1 MKRLSLWL
9 AVISLATTTSAIA
22 QQTQVRTNFK
32 KLDKIASAASKDY
45 KANRAKALK
54 LAQAQ
59 GWVIEKAYPDGTRIS
74 LQGLDSQGMPIYY
87 ITYNNA
93 RAAATV
99 GTDQLWAGG
108 SLGLTLSGAGNA
120 VANKLGL
127 WDGGKVRET
136 HQELTGRVEQK
147 DKPSQV
153 DDHATHV
160 AGTMIATGVNKQA
173 KGMAYEAKMLAAYD
187 FNSDVSE
194 MATAAKDLLISNHSY
209 GSITGWR
216 FNSDRKGTAA
226 DPNWEWWGNP
236 AISATEDYRFGFY
249 DNSTARWDQI
259 AYEAPFYLIVK
270 SAGNNRNEN
279 GPAPGLPYY
288 QRSSSGAF
296 TLINSRSEDLSSNDG
311 YDIIS
316 TYGNAKNILTVG
328 AVNPIANG
336 YIQASDV
343 QISGFSSWGPT
354 DDGRIKPDIVGNG
367 VDVMS
372 SVGTNNTAYAQFS
385 GTSMA
390 APNVSGSL
398 LLLQEHYSNVKSGS
412 IMRAATLKG
421 LVIHTADEAGQAP
434 GPDYIYGWG
443 LLNMARAATVISG
456 AKATPNAK
464 HLLAERQLQ
473 NSEVYGFDVVA
484 SGEGPLVV
492 TISWTDPEAS
502 PVPSNLLNNRTP
514 RLVNDLDLRISRNGT
529 SYQPWTMNP
538 ATPASPAT
546 PGDNKL
552 DNVEQVLIANA
563 IPGETYRVEIRH
575 KGTLVKAPQAYSIVA
590 SGIGGTAYCT
600 SAPTSDQGASIESVL
615 IDGTKI
621 SPARTPGCT
630 TYSNFTENQFTLESG
645 QTRTIAITPATC
657 TTNASKIA
665 KVFIDWNSN
674 GSFADAGE
682 QVAASG
688 IITDN
693 TTITAAIK
701 APATAKTGI
710 KVRMRIVLSETT
722 DAASVS
728 PCGTYAKGETQDYV
742 VQLSKP
748 AKDIETVLVSTAGQS
763 VCATPEQAITV
774 KIRNNGALPIS
785 DIPVTVKVRK
795 NGTEISQLTG
805 VYKGTINPSREAE
818 LTLTSFATE
827 SGASYELEAVTSL
840 QGDSQVGNNT
850 ISASFT
856 VPNPEPA
863 PEASVFRCGD
873 TPNYSLTGSGNGTIY
888 WYTSATATNPVAAG
902 NQLQLPK
909 ESIGTKMFAAL
920 NDFSGTAGYKKKSD
934 LPLGGYNQFSP
945 DVLVKAYAPMMLE
958 SARLYIGHR
967 GKITFTVYNKDNVQ
981 VSERKLEVTATQSN
995 PAKGPQPNDPT
1006 DQGQVYYLGLT
1017 LPEAGDYRIA
1027 ISYDEDATI
1036 YRNNQANVPYPL
1048 GIPNVFLIT
1057 GNSATTETNTY
1068 YYYFYDLKVKA
1079 LGCKSERT
1087 EVQVRGTEP
1096 LAQPVV
1102 TRQGLTLRSSAT
1114 EGNQWY
1120 LNGTAIVGATAQEF
1134 SPQESGEYTVEI
1146 QKDGCVSDRSE
1157 LYNFSYKPQ
1166 KAVLGKEFV
1175 VSPNPSTGIF
1185 IVEGELALED
1195 VVTFTVY
1202 DMLGNTLRNGTITN
1216 YNGQYEGQIDLS
1228 SAASGMYLLRIQ
1240 RNDEVIVKRII
1251 VQH

>member
-1 MKRLSLWL
+1 MRRLSLWL
-9 AVISLATTTSAIA
+9 AVISLATTTSALA
-22 QQTQVRTNFK
+22 QQTEVRTNLK
-32 KLDKIASAASKDY
+32 KLDKIATAAAKDY

-54 LAQAQ
+54 IAKAQ
-59 GWVIEKAYPDGTRIS
+59 GWVIEKAYPDGSRIS

-108 SLGLTLSGAGNA
+108 SLGLTLSGSGSA

-136 HQELTGRVEQK
+136 HQELTGRVDQK
-147 DKPSQV
+147 DKPSDI

-160 AGTMIATGVNKQA
+160 AGTMIASGVNKLA
-173 KGMAYEAKMLAAYD
+173 KGMAFGNKMLAAYD

-216 FNSDRKGTAA
+216 YNSDRKGTAT
-226 DPNWEWWGNP
+226 DPYWEWWGNT

-259 AYEAPFYLIVK
+259 AFEAPYYLIVK
-270 SAGNNRNEN
+270 SSGNNRNEN
-279 GPAPGLPYY
+279 GPAIGQPYF

-296 TLINSRSEDLSSNDG
+296 NLVTSRSEGLSSNDG

-336 YIQASDV
+336 YIQSSDV
-343 QISGFSSWGPT
+343 QISDFSSWGPT

-367 VDVMS
+367 VNVMS
-372 SVGTNNTAYAQFS
+372 SVGTSNTAYAQYS

-390 APNVSGSL
+390 SPNVAGSL
-398 LLLQEHYSNVKSGS
+398 LLLQEHYSNVMGGS

-421 LVIHTADEAGQAP
+421 LVIHTANEAGNAP

-443 LLNMARAATVISG
+443 LLNMTRAATVIIA
-456 AKATPNAK
+456 AKASPNPK

-473 NSEVYGFDVVA
+473 NNEVYSFDVVA

-502 PVPSNLLNNRTP
+502 PVVTNLVNNRTP
-514 RLVNDLDLRISRNGT
+514 RLVNDLDLRIHRNGT

-538 ATPASPAT
+538 ANPANAAT

-552 DNVEQVLIANA
+552 DNVEQVFIANA
-563 IPGETYRVEIRH
+563 VPGETYKIEIRH
-575 KGTLVKAPQAYSIVA
+575 KGTLTRGPQAYSIVA

-600 SAPTSDQGASIESVL
+600 SAPTSDQGARIENVT

-621 SPARTPGCT
+621 SPTRAPGCT
-630 TYSNFTENQFTLESG
+630 TYSNFTESLFTLESG

-665 KVFIDWNSN
+665 KVFIDWNGN
-674 GSFADAGE
+674 GSFTDADE
-682 QVAASG
+682 QVAVSG
-688 IITDN
+688 VITDN
-693 TTITAAIK
+693 TTITAALK
-701 APATAKTGI
+701 APASARTGS

-728 PCGTYAKGETQDYV
+728 PCGAYANGETQDYV

-748 AKDIETVLVSTAGQS
+748 AKDIEAILVSTAGQAI
-763 VCATPEQAITV
+763 CASPEQAIVV

-795 NGTEISQLTG
+795 NGKEISQLTT
-805 VYKGTINPSREAE
+805 VYKGTINPLREAE

-827 SGASYELEAVTSL
+827 AGATYELEAVTTL
-840 QGDSQVGNNT
+840 QDDAQAANNT
-850 ISASFT
+850 ISANFT

-863 PEASVFRCGD
+863 PGASVFRCGD

-888 WYTSATATNPVAAG
+888 WYTSATDTQPVAAG

-909 ESIGTKMFAAL
+909 QSIGTKMFAAL
-920 NDFSGTAGYKKKSD
+920 NDFSATVGYRKKSD
-934 LPLGGYNQFSP
+934 LPLGGYNQFTP
-945 DVLVKAYAPMMLE
+945 DVTVKAYAPMMLE
-958 SARLYIGHR
+958 SARLYIGHS
-967 GKITFTVYNKDNVQ
+967 GKITFTVYNQNNVQ
-981 VSERKLEVTATQSN
+981 VSEKTLEVTATRTN
-995 PAKGPQPNDPT
+995 PGKDVQPNDPM
-1006 DQGQVYYLGLT
+1006 DQGQVYYLGLV

-1027 ISYDEDATI
+1027 ISYGEDATI

-1057 GNSATTETNTY
+1057 GNTAGTDTNTY
-1068 YYYFYDLKVKA
+1068 FYYFYDLKVKA
-1079 LGCKSERT
+1079 LGCKSERK
-1087 EVQVRGTEP
+1087 EVTVKGTEP
-1096 LAQPVV
+1096 LAQPIVS
-1102 TRQGLTLRSSAT
+1102 REGLKLRSSAA
-1114 EGNQWY
+1114 EGNQWF
-1120 LNGTAIVGATAQEF
+1120 LNGIAIVGATAQEF

-1146 QKDGCVSDRSE
+1146 QKDGCVSDRSQ
-1157 LYNFSYKPQ
+1157 LYRFSYKPE
-1166 KAVLGKEFV
+1166 KAALGKEFV
-1175 VSPNPSTGIF
+1175 VSPNPSKGMFTI
-1185 IVEGELALED
+1185 EGELALDD

-1202 DMLGNTLRNGTITN
+1202 DMLGNTMRKGSIDN
-1216 YNGQYEGQIDLS
+1216 YNGQYEAQVDLT

-1240 RNDEVIVKRII
+1240 KNDEIIVKRIV